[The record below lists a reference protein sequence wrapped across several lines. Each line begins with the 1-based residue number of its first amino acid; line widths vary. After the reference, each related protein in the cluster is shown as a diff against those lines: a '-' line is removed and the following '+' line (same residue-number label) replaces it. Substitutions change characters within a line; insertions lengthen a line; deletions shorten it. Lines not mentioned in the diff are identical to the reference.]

1 MSISYQPKDSGVQ
14 GLQLKVQEL
23 VVMKA
28 DAIYSDDG
36 TDLTVDVKEEV
47 SEVRAVL
54 FSNPGV
60 ALSSKVA
67 TLSSDKKQIKVASLV
82 LGADDALIIKY
93 VAK

>member
-1 MSISYQPKDSGVQ
+1 MSISYQPKDATVQ

-36 TDLTVDVKEEV
+36 TDCKVDVKEAV

-60 ALSSKVA
+60 ELSSKVA
-67 TLSSDKKQIKVASLV
+67 SIVETNKIKVAGLV

>member
-1 MSISYQPKDSGVQ
+1 MSISYQPKDASVQ

-36 TDLTVDVKEEV
+36 TDLLVDIKEDILEI
-47 SEVRAVL
+47 RAVL

-60 ALSSKVA
+60 ALTSRVA
-67 TLSSDKKQIKVASLV
+67 SIDSDKKVKVAGLV

>member
-1 MSISYQPKDSGVQ
+1 MSISYQPKDASVQ

-36 TDLTVDVKEEV
+36 TDLLVDIKEDILEI
-47 SEVRAVL
+47 RAVL

-60 ALSSKVA
+60 ALTSRVASIDSSKKV
-67 TLSSDKKQIKVASLV
+67 KVAGLV

>member
-1 MSISYQPKDSGVQ
+1 MSISYQPKDAAVQ

-23 VVMKA
+23 VVMKG
-28 DAIYSDDG
+28 DSIYSDDG
-36 TDLTVDVKEEV
+36 TDLLVDVKEDIFEI
-47 SEVRAVL
+47 RAVL

-60 ALSSKVA
+60 ALTSRVATIDSNKKVKVA
-67 TLSSDKKQIKVASLV
+67 GLV